1 MNNCYLIIVI
11 VFITPKLLLNT
22 LFAIYVMDSA
32 IWEGKHLP
40 YSKVLQIL
48 ISTCYRIMVHSHIR
62 SQWIMY
68 PPLIRRSHKEM
79 MACRRLDHDISVDIY
94 TYPNNT
100 KFMIYFLE
108 KSGKHDGKPLAKSCC
123 YEKCYYIHGSTMEG
137 AALFFNE
144 VAHANTSMF
153 FLFFFL
159 NICWGICI
167 YLQKIHKEYIK
178 CKVREI
184 FNR

>member
-68 PPLIRRSHKEM
+68 PPLIRRSHKAM
-79 MACRRLDHDISVDIY
+79 MACRRLDYDISVDIY
-94 TYPNNT
+94 TYSNNT
-100 KFMIYFLE
+100 KFMIYSLE
-108 KSGKHDGKPLAKSCC
+108 KSGKHDGKLLAKSCC
-123 YEKCYYIHGSTMEG
+123 YEKRYYIHGSSMEG

-144 VAHANTSMF
+144 VTHVNTSMF
-153 FLFFFL
+153 FL
-159 NICWGICI
+159 NIFWGICI
-167 YLQKIHKEYIK
+167 YLQKIHKQYIK
-178 CKVREI
+178 CKVLEI